1 MLGGLLGGGL
11 IPSQNLYDPISSQR
25 IVLQRNANY
34 VLRARAGPDMQ
45 HLETIDVNYE
55 RTPMLIDTPHFKGYI
70 TVRVFGFNGLMSD
83 PCHPPPA
90 QAEYFANGFSRKAL
104 YSIQVVGQ
112 FIGHGLTADNIM
124 FGNYFD
130 QRLPLPPFTGLFE
143 WFMRRMD
150 RTLVL
155 DMKSDTPSATSPLLS
170 TVQKL
175 SYWKSNLHGSE
186 REQVPEINNKI
197 IRQIQPI
204 DGAFD
209 SDGRVAEYFPIKDT
223 LNKDS
228 KKRRRH
234 FEKSSRRQRWK
245 IKPDETYAFDFYSPF
260 IDVNHQC
267 VRMPNSVVEPMP
279 FFNGDMP
286 LRYECRTRDNRRTF
300 FIVQFELIPASRT
313 RPLSS
318 LQYGDRPRRQYRD
331 SGYEREILDPPPP
344 YTEEA

>member
-34 VLRARAGPDMQ
+34 VLRVRAGPDMQ

-175 SYWKSNLHGSE
+175 SYWKSDLHGSE

-318 LQYGDRPRRQYRD
+318 LHHGDRPRRQYRD